1 MLLAI
6 DSGNT
11 NIKFGIFDGADL
23 RASWRLRTEVGRTS
37 DQYAALLHTL
47 FGNENFQFGDI
58 DGVIVASSVPAAI
71 PDLQRLS
78 RTAFKREAI
87 HVTPLSDLGLDVAY
101 QPPTDVGADRLI
113 DSLSAVHRYGAPCIV
128 VDFGTGTTFNVIA
141 PPAEP
146 GGRPVYLGGAI
157 CPGIGLSLD
166 ALYARAAKLSSVEL
180 VTPDRAIGNTTARAL
195 QAGVLFGFAAQVDG
209 LVSRILTE
217 LNAPRCPVIATGG
230 HATELI
236 IRETKTITA
245 VEPQLTLQ
253 GLQIAYGLL
262 SAK

>member
-11 NIKFGIFDGADL
+11 NIKFGIFDGPDL
-23 RASWRLRTEVGRTS
+23 RANWRLRTEVGRTS

-47 FGNENFQFGDI
+47 FGNENLHFSDI
-58 DGVIVASSVPAAI
+58 GGVIIASSVPAAI

-87 HVTPLSDLGLDVAY
+87 HVTPSSDLGIEVAY
-101 QPPTDVGADRLI
+101 QPPTDVGADRLV
-113 DSLSAVHRYGAPCIV
+113 DSLSALRRYGAPCVV
-128 VDFGTGTTFNVIA
+128 VDFGTGTTFNVVA
-141 PPAEP
+141 PPVAA

-180 VTPDRAIGNTTARAL
+180 VTPEKAIGNTTARAL
-195 QAGVLFGFAAQVDG
+195 QSGVLFGFAAQVDG
-209 LVSRILTE
+209 LVSRILAE
-217 LNAPRCPVIATGG
+217 LGIPDCPVIATGG

-236 IRETKTITA
+236 IRETRTITA

-253 GLQIAYGLL
+253 GLQLAYDLL
-262 SAK
+262 R